1 MELAAQGVRWSLSL
15 EVLQSRGVVARMG
28 TVSGYGGLGWAGV
41 GPDDLKDLFQ
51 PKWFYNSIL

>member
-28 TVSGYGGLGWAGV
+28 TVGTVGWAGV